1 MTFSWREPGQAKKT
15 TRRFDDD
22 DTKPLLTA
30 VFDHYGVEYDAN
42 RTTGMTHCP
51 LHEDRTPSM
60 SFNTDKGLWR
70 CHSCGEGGDSYSLL
84 MTKEGTDFRGA
95 RAVAA
100 SLQLAEGS
108 TGGGDEQLSGSRYGG
123 RRAVPRKP
131 GDRAGGGGYVPS
143 WRGR

>member
-1 MTFSWREPGQAKKT
+1 MTFSWREPGNGKT
-15 TRRFDDD
+15 RHFDDD
-22 DTKPLLTA
+22 TRPLLTA
-30 VFDHYGVEYDAN
+30 VFDHYGIEYGD
-42 RTTGMTHCP
+42 RITGMTHCP

-70 CHSCGEGGDSYSLL
+70 CHSCGEGGSSYDLL
-84 MTKEGTDFRGA
+84 MAKEDTDFQGA

-108 TGGGDEQLSGSRYGG
+108 TGGGGDELSGSRYGG
-123 RRAVPRKP
+123 RRAVPRKQ
-131 GDRAGGGGYVPS
+131 GNRKAGGGYTPS